1 MPSLSF
7 LYPNSVEPKTY
18 YTTEFSVYGGTKAPP
33 YESKEITAT
42 ICAAAEGFTFEG
54 VTNPRYGQSP
64 QERGIHKGGEDVEVQ
79 ENAACSLFPER
90 DPLPLMRRF
99 FGSFLADAGKK

>member
-1 MPSLSF
+1 MQAAGDKISLYRLTS
-7 LYPNSVEPKTY
+7 PRSCEPERVST
-18 YTTEFSVYGGTKAPP
+18 
-33 YESKEITAT
+33 
-42 ICAAAEGFTFEG
+42 
-54 VTNPRYGQSP
+54 

-99 FGSFLADAGKK
+99 FGSFLADVGKK